1 MAVLLTNKIELSGL
15 GYNFSIDLHM
25 PIVALMGNSGI
36 GKTVM
41 WKIIARKKEKLSLGV
56 PTVVTNYSQSE
67 NDITVL
73 LKGTYKSLFVIDNA
87 DIRITKPST
96 VDLLYSCDNQIILLG
111 RNIPFYR
118 LGPSSCGM
126 MYNDNGTIRVKY
138 QRSRNG
144 V

>member
-56 PTVVTNYSQSE
+56 PTVVTKITLTPLKQSQS
-67 NDITVL
+67 T
-73 LKGTYKSLFVIDNA
+73 S
-87 DIRITKPST
+87 
-96 VDLLYSCDNQIILLG
+96 
-111 RNIPFYR
+111 
-118 LGPSSCGM
+118 
-126 MYNDNGTIRVKY
+126 
-138 QRSRNG
+138 
-144 V
+144 